1 VRKVHHRR
9 EQGVAL
15 LLSILCLLLLTAVAA
30 GMMYL
35 SATETAINGNFKNEE
50 AAYFAARAGVEEVRD
65 RILPANANTISAS
78 LPTAL
83 PSGTNAGVLYVLN
96 GVSGSN
102 ITDNTSPYFDDELCH
117 DFTIGSWTQNT
128 TVNQRCNSV
137 PGGTAW
143 YTCVPTPCTTA
154 SNSAYATSTFPLDYK
169 WVRVTLKSNNS
180 TAYYVNGANTSLPV
194 CWNGTSEVVTAG
206 GTQPVATQCGALKPV
221 ATPVYLVTAVAVMSN
236 GAKRVVQQELA
247 ETPTGTLPGGLFA
260 TGTGCSALN
269 VQGNAQTGSYNSS
282 TGTFNSSTGTYS
294 NQVSSGGD
302 VGSNGNIYLGGSSAA
317 VNGQISTPLAVTVG
331 SCPGNGITKSGGA
344 TYTSATGSAPVYT
357 APVPPVPNPLP
368 PTTSITEKD
377 VTLAAGAYGNVT
389 IKGTVTLA
397 GGTDVNH
404 PAVYTIN
411 SLTFNGGA
419 TLNITGPVVINL
431 AGQNLATSTTPVL
444 DMNGGTF
451 SNTSGLASDF
461 VVNYGGSNPVGIIG
475 GNDAYAVINAPNS
488 PLTFKGNSNF
498 YGEAIGST
506 IDLQGNGTFYWDKAL
521 VSPPP
526 TINPLYEIS
535 LRELSY

>member
-1 VRKVHHRR
+1 MRTINCQR
-9 EQGVAL
+9 ERGIAL
-15 LLSILCLLLLTAVAA
+15 LLSILCLLLLTAIAA

-35 SATETAINGNFKNEE
+35 SATETAINGNFKSEE
-50 AAYFAARAGVEEVRD
+50 SAYFAARAGVEEVRD
-65 RILPANANTISAS
+65 RILPANANTINAS

-83 PSGTNAGVLYVLN
+83 PSGAGGVLYVLN
-96 GVSGSN
+96 GVSAAN

-117 DFTIGSWTQNT
+117 DFKAIGSWSEST
-128 TVNQRCNSV
+128 TNNQRCKTL
-137 PGGTAW
+137 PGGSAW
-143 YTCVPTPCTTA
+143 YTCVPAPCTS
-154 SNSAYATSTFPLDYK
+154 SNSAYATAAFPLEYK
-169 WVRVTLKSNNS
+169 WVRLTLKSNNS
-180 TAYYVNGANTSLPV
+180 TNYPVNGNSGDAFPV
-194 CWNGTSEVVTAG
+194 CWNGTQEKETTGGPLPVT
-206 GTQPVATQCGALKPV
+206 TQCANLKPV
-221 ATPVYLVTAVAVMSN
+221 ATPVYLVTALAVMPN
-236 GAKRVVQQELA
+236 RGKRVVQQEIA

-282 TGTFNSSTGTYS
+282 SGTFNSATGTYS

-317 VNGQISTPLAVTVG
+317 VNGQISTPLAATVG

-344 TYTSATGSAPVYT
+344 TYTTATGNAPVYV
-357 APVPPVPNPLP
+357 APVPPAPNPLP
-368 PTTSITEKD
+368 PQTSVTEKD
-377 VTLAAGAYGNVT
+377 VTLPAGAYGNVT
-389 IKGTVTLA
+389 VKGTVTLT

-444 DMNGGTF
+444 DMSGGSF

-461 VVNYGGSNPVGIIG
+461 VVNYGGTNPLTIIG
-475 GNDAYAVINAPNS
+475 GNNAFAVINAPNS

-498 YGEAIGST
+498 YGQAIGST

-521 VSPPP
+521 VTPPP
-526 TINPLYEIS
+526 NINPLYEIS